1 MKYIVS
7 ALMTITVVVLIA
19 FAILTIN
26 VRQQRE
32 VEVSE
37 ALEHSVKEAL
47 CNMTQDRRNEIFGEV
62 EEDYQK
68 AVIANF
74 CELLIGEIEAG
85 TKNASDDN
93 LNLKVEVAGVD
104 YDKGLLSVRVTEG
117 FSYPLFGRGNVS
129 VSATAVVDTDY
140 DKTVNTV
147 TFYDKDG
154 RTIYKKYVVPIDVSF
169 PKPSSNPWTGD
180 DGVWT
185 DMDGKEYRKNE
196 DWPEDVSQ
204 SYSFKAVY

>member
-1 MKYIVS
+1 M
-7 ALMTITVVVLIA
+7 
-19 FAILTIN
+19 
-26 VRQQRE
+26 
-32 VEVSE
+32 
-37 ALEHSVKEAL
+37 
-47 CNMTQDRRNEIFGEV
+47 
-62 EEDYQK
+62 
-68 AVIANF
+68 
-74 CELLIGEIEAG
+74 
-85 TKNASDDN
+85 N
-93 LNLKVEVAGVD
+93 LKLKVEVAGVD

-140 DKTVNTV
+140 DKTINTV

>member
-7 ALMTITVVVLIA
+7 ALMTTAVVLFIV

-47 CNMTQDRRNEIFGEV
+47 CSITQDKKYEIYGEE
-62 EEDYQK
+62 EEDFQK

-74 CELLIGEIEAG
+74 CELLVSEVEAG
-85 TKNASDDN
+85 TKTASDEN

-129 VSATAVVDTDY
+129 VSSTAVVDTTY
-140 DKTVNTV
+140 DKTVNSV
-147 TFYDKDG
+147 TFFDKDG
-154 RTIYKKYVVPIDVSF
+154 RTIFKKYVLPIDSRF
-169 PKPSSNPWTGD
+169 PIPGSNPWID
-180 DGVWT
+180 DEGYWI
-185 DMDGKEYRKNE
+185 DSDGKEYRLDE
-196 DWPEDVSQ
+196 DWPKEVCKSF
-204 SYSFKAVY
+204 SFKAVY